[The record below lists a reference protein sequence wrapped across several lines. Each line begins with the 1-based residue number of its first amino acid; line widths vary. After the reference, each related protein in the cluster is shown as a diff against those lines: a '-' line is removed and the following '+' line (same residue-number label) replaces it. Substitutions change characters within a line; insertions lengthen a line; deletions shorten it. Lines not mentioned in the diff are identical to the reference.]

1 MRMRHMQPQ
10 QERSSFLR
18 TCFDWVITL
27 AISAGIV
34 FIVHAFV
41 AEVYLVPTGS
51 MLSTV
56 QLQDRLIGEKIS
68 YKFGKPQAGDI
79 ITFNDPAGTGHTLLK
94 RVIATEGQ
102 TIDLRDGNVY
112 VDNKKLNEPYVNH
125 QPTESITNQGVGPQ
139 GAITF
144 PYTVPAH
151 CIWVMGDNRG
161 NSLDSRWFGAV
172 DISSVSSRGFWIIWP
187 FDHAK
192 SLERPH

>member
-18 TCFDWVITL
+18 TCFDWVMTL

-34 FIVHAFV
+34 FVVHAFV

-112 VDNKKLNEPYVNH
+112 VDNKK
-125 QPTESITNQGVGPQ
+125 T
-139 GAITF
+139 
-144 PYTVPAH
+144 
-151 CIWVMGDNRG
+151 
-161 NSLDSRWFGAV
+161 
-172 DISSVSSRGFWIIWP
+172 
-187 FDHAK
+187 
-192 SLERPH
+192 